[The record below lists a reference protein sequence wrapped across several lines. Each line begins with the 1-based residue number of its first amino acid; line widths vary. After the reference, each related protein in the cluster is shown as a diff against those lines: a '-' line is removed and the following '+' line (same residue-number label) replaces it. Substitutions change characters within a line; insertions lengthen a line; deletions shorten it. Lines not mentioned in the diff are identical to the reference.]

1 MTEENLRLLEDVYK
15 QYINPIK
22 PLLAEIEALYEK
34 FPLQLYNEI
43 RALNDHVA
51 RAFVAG
57 SEIKCKEQISKSESH
72 VNRII
77 LDCYK
82 CLDLYYKRESE
93 RFDRSIASVEPRDDA
108 EMALLLDYGKLSD
121 DAVRL
126 VEYAKINEKQDD
138 KDATYQNFEKAYL
151 AYRALHDFIIK
162 NRRQV
167 FRLHRKRIFRFVRAA
182 LWAVITFVLGCVI
195 TNNNQAIW
203 NWLKSLFR

>member
-57 SEIKCKEQISKSESH
+57 SEIKCKEQISKAESH

-82 CLDLYYKRESE
+82 CLNLYYKRESE
-93 RFDRSIASVEPRDDA
+93 SFDRSIASVEPRDDV

>member
-57 SEIKCKEQISKSESH
+57 SEIKCKEQISKAESH

-151 AYRALHDFIIK
+151 AYRALHGFIIK

-167 FRLHRKRIFRFVRAA
+167 FRLQRKRIFRFVRAA